1 MANENKKSVLE
12 EAVLEMQSILEAAD
26 KNAKNKIAKELP
38 EKFETLLNEEIKKL
52 KNKESVYE
60 SAKDKKE
67 EPDNTGKKEDTDNK
81 KESQK
86 DEMNEMDMREMSI
99 EEVEEAYEN
108 ASDED
113 LFETI
118 NVDDIAQE
126 IDQMEGMQ
134 NEVEHMQKESAE
146 PNDPYAKL
154 RQLHEM
160 MSQMI
165 NEMDD
170 AKMHEELHEKFDSHM
185 KEMYGEGY
193 TNNMGEEKCNE
204 LYEMYKESKKG
215 KVEETKKVNES
226 EEMNG
231 IESEIM
237 QGNVSE
243 DVVGGGAILSGVIG
257 IIAAAGGIEG
267 FMRYLKAKKPDWY
280 NTMAGL
286 GSAAGNSR
294 QRGMGDSTSVDS
306 SANMNEDAVGAG
318 TILSG
323 VIGIIAA
330 AGGIEGFMRYLKAKK
345 PDWYNTISGLG
356 SAAGN
361 SRQRGMG
368 DSNSTD
374 SSANNNMGGITEEEE
389 ECGDEIDENLINT
402 HGAQRKVQGGKNPS
416 IDVAGKHREDRMRPA
431 MREGQDKKLKSLME
445 ENKKLSKQLIAIK
458 SDSSDLESTNETYKG
473 VLQKYRNQLQ
483 EMAVLN
489 TNIAHVNNL
498 LIKEGNLSIDEKK
511 IIVNKFKSVETIT
524 ESDEVF
530 KGLLSEMVNKKKDI
544 LDEGI
549 NDKNIEQKFNDSIDP
564 SSSKKITEQIV
575 EKTALG
581 NAHLNK
587 IKSMMNYAIQK

>member
-193 TNNMGEEKCNE
+193 NNNMGEEKCNE

-243 DVVGGGAILSGVIG
+243 DVVGGGAILSGVLG

-280 NTMAGL
+280 NTMA
-286 GSAAGNSR
+286 
-294 QRGMGDSTSVDS
+294 
-306 SANMNEDAVGAG
+306 
-318 TILSG
+318 
-323 VIGIIAA
+323 
-330 AGGIEGFMRYLKAKK
+330 
-345 PDWYNTISGLG
+345 GLG

-402 HGAQRKVQGGKNPS
+402 HGAQRKVQGGKNPG
-416 IDVAGKHREDRMRPA
+416 IDEAGKHREYRMRPA